1 MAAIITRLTAGSGA
15 TVKNA
20 PLTIADMDN
29 NLINLNL
36 QVVTNGDSHG
46 HSGGDGA
53 QIAYSTLSGVP
64 TLGTSSSKDSPSSGN
79 ASATQVVLG
88 SDTRLTDARTPVAHS
103 QAETTITFTD
113 VVTGNANTTNHG
125 YLPKLTGSTTNFL
138 NANGAWTTP
147 TDTNTT
153 YTFASGTTNGAF
165 TYTPSGGSATSVSVY
180 GLGSAAYVNTGTF
193 AIAATGVTNGDSHDH
208 SGGDGAQIAYS
219 TLSGVPT
226 LGTSS
231 SKDSPSSGNAS
242 ATQVVLG
249 SDTRLTDART
259 PVAHSQA
266 ETTITFTDVVTG
278 NANTTNHGYLP
289 KLTGST
295 TNFLNANGA
304 WTTPTDTNTTYTV
317 SDTTSI
323 NLTLTGTDIS
333 ADAIFGTTA
342 TTIAAGNHTH
352 SIYQPIDADLTA
364 IAALSGTTGLLKKTA
379 ADTWTLDTTAYT
391 TNTGTVTGVTGTA
404 PVVSSGGTAPAISM
418 AAATASV
425 NGYMTSTYASKLDGI
440 AAGATAN
447 TGTVTGVT
455 GTAPVVSSGGTAPAI
470 SMAAATAS
478 VNGYMTSTYASKLDG
493 LGTASTMSGPSG
505 TIVGTTD
512 TQTLSSKTLEN
523 PTITGTIIED
533 VYTITPSATFSLDP
547 GNGSIQLITLGD
559 NSTPVATNFSAGQ
572 SVTLMVLDGTNY
584 TLTLSDSSFGTS
596 GVVWVGNP
604 GVAPI
609 LNTTKYT
616 VIEFWKISTQIYS
629 AFVGYA

>member
-46 HSGGDGA
+46 
-53 QIAYSTLSGVP
+53 
-64 TLGTSSSKDSPSSGN
+64 
-79 ASATQVVLG
+79 
-88 SDTRLTDARTPVAHS
+88 
-103 QAETTITFTD
+103 
-113 VVTGNANTTNHG
+113 
-125 YLPKLTGSTTNFL
+125 
-138 NANGAWTTP
+138 
-147 TDTNTT
+147 
-153 YTFASGTTNGAF
+153 
-165 TYTPSGGSATSVSVY
+165 
-180 GLGSAAYVNTGTF
+180 
-193 AIAATGVTNGDSHDH
+193 H

-425 NGYMTSTYASKLDGI
+425 NGYMTSTYASKLDG
-440 AAGATAN
+440 
-447 TGTVTGVT
+447 
-455 GTAPVVSSGGTAPAI
+455 
-470 SMAAATAS
+470 
-478 VNGYMTSTYASKLDG
+478 